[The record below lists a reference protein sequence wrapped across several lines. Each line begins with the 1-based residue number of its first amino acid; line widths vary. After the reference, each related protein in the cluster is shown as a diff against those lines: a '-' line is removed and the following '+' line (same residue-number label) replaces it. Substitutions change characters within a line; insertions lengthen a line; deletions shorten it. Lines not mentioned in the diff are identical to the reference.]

1 MRHLTAF
8 VLAALLFASCG
19 TRGIAQSPPA
29 ASAADT
35 YVLSPLVALGD
46 YPLDR
51 NLQAC
56 CEADPGTSGI
66 TRCYSE
72 HLKSYEAQLNRNY
85 QRAISLLSPGG
96 ASKLQS
102 SQAAWETHMEKEFK
116 LLEAQYQGLEGTQY
130 QQLIAIEKL
139 ALVRARCLQLHTYAQ
154 ALAADRE

>member
-1 MRHLTAF
+1 MIAL
-8 VLAALLFASCG
+8 VLAALLFAGCS
-19 TRGIAQSPPA
+19 THSIAQSPPG
-29 ASAADT
+29 ASTADT

-51 NLQAC
+51 DLQAC
-56 CEADPGTSGI
+56 IEADPGTSGV

-85 QRAISLLSPGG
+85 QRARALLGPG
-96 ASKLQS
+96 SSSRLQS
-102 SQAAWETHMEKEFK
+102 SQSAWEIHMEKEFK
-116 LLEAQYQGLEGTQY
+116 LIEAQYQGMEGTQY

-139 ALVRARCLQLHTYAQ
+139 ALVRARCLQLHMYAQ